1 MRDLNFQLKLILV
14 DGTIVLNILIYCSPR
29 YGQSPTGALRFQKPE
44 KFEAGEILF
53 DVSGESKVM
62 CSQWNNDYTAM
73 VGQEDCLLLNVY
85 VPTTGIDQ
93 GANVPVMVWIHGGA
107 FVSGSGTFGD
117 FGPQYFMDLGVVMV
131 TVNYRLGPFGFLS
144 SATEEL
150 PGNLGLWDQSL
161 ALHWVR
167 DNIHHFGGDSDQITL
182 FGESAGGER

>member
-1 MRDLNFQLKLILV
+1 MRFK
-14 DGTIVLNILIYCSPR
+14 
-29 YGQSPTGALRFQKPE
+29 KPE
-44 KFEAGEILF
+44 KFEAGEAVF
-53 DVSGESKVM
+53 DVSGESEVM
-62 CSQWNNDYTAM
+62 CTQWNNDYTAM

-93 GANVPVMVWIHGGA
+93 GENVPVMVWIHGGA

-117 FGPQYFMDLGVVMV
+117 FGPQYFMDRGVVMV

-161 ALHWVR
+161 ALHWVK

>member
-1 MRDLNFQLKLILV
+1 M
-14 DGTIVLNILIYCSPR
+14 TSCSPR
-29 YGQSPTGALRFQKPE
+29 YGESPTGALRFKKPV

-53 DVSGESKVM
+53 DVSGESEVM
-62 CSQWNNDYTAM
+62 CTQWNDYYTAM

-85 VPTTGIDQ
+85 VPANVVEE

-107 FVSGSGTFGD
+107 FMAGSGTYAD
-117 FGPQYFMDLGVVMV
+117 YGPQYFMDSGGVVMV

-144 SATEEL
+144 SASEDL
-150 PGNLGLWDQSL
+150 PGNQGLWDQSL

-167 DNIHHFGGDSDQITL
+167 DNIQHFGGDRDQVTL